1 MYTDHLEMVFI
12 VLGVHFFMVGICFWL
27 SLVNQKNEGDD
38 FYGGGKIIQLFFN
51 KWFCKTE
58 WI

>member
-12 VLGVHFFMVGICFWL
+12 VLDGGTFFHGGYMFWL

-38 FYGGGKIIQLFFN
+38 FYGGKIIQLFFN